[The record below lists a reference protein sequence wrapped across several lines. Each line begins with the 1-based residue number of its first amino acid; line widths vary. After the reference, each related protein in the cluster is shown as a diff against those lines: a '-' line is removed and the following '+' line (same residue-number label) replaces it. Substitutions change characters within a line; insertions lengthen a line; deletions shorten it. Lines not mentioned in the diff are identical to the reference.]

1 MNISFQKTEL
11 HYYPTFLKLR
21 GGVGEKVECMSSS
34 KTALASTS
42 GMNLNDRI
50 VAYTNSENIFFI
62 PHLRKV
68 LPPFKIKGERMDM
81 KMYLIQF

>member
-1 MNISFQKTEL
+1 MNISFQETEL
-11 HYYPTFLKLR
+11 HYYPTLLKLG
-21 GGVGEKVECMSSS
+21 GGVGAKVDCMSLS

-42 GMNLNDRI
+42 GVNLNDHI
-50 VAYTNSENIFFI
+50 MVYTNSKTIFFI

-68 LPPFKIKGERMDM
+68 LHTFKIKGERMDM